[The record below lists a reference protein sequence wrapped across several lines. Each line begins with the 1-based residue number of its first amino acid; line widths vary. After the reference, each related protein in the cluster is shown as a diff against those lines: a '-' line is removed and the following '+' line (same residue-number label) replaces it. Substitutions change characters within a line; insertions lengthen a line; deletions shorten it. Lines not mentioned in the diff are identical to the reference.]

1 MLQTIY
7 TFPDDEQMFCGR
19 SLYAKFPTFGE
30 VRSHSHQNGLTGF
43 KFSEQMQNCA
53 EQLQTLCTPYA
64 TIYDLFNWR

>member
-19 SLYAKFPTFGE
+19 SLCAKFPTFGE

-43 KFSEQMQNCA
+43 KNVF
-53 EQLQTLCTPYA
+53 
-64 TIYDLFNWR
+64 